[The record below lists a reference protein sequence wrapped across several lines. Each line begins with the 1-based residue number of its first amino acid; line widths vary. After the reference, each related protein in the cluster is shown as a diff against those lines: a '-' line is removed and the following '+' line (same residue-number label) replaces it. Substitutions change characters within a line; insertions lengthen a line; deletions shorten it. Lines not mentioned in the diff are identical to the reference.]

1 MPGVQVID
9 VTTTMCD
16 LGVYDNFADIIN
28 VTTTMCDLGVYD
40 NFADIIN
47 VTTTMCDLGVYDNF
61 CRYQKCLRQGMLK
74 EGVRLDRVHRT
85 FHDHNYQDHQS
96 KTLPS

>member
-1 MPGVQVID
+1 
-9 VTTTMCD
+9 MCD
-16 LGVYDNFADIIN
+16 LGVFADIKSQQYVILVFN
-28 VTTTMCDLGVYD
+28 DH
-40 NFADIIN
+40 
-47 VTTTMCDLGVYDNF
+47 F

-85 FHDHNYQDHQS
+85 FQDHLYQDHLYQDHQS